1 MAEFISIILSNKY
14 YTMIAVSLI
23 IVILF
28 LVIKKLMKLF
38 IYAAILLIAFL
49 AYIYYTGK
57 TLDSVVQPVGKA
69 IEKAEK
75 LVK

>member
-1 MAEFISIILSNKY
+1 MAEFISIILSNIY

-28 LVIKKLMKLF
+28 LVIKKLLKLF
-38 IYAAILLIAFL
+38 IYAAVILIAFL

-57 TLDSVVQPVGKA
+57 TVDSVVRPVEKA